1 MMKLISRKIK
11 MNPDT
16 FAPEMEIVLTMPM
29 EMAMDTLVH
38 MTEEEFKNKLGR
50 DLFELLRTKE

>member
-1 MMKLISRKIK
+1 MKLISRKIK
-11 MNPDT
+11 MNHDT

-29 EMAMDTLVH
+29 EMAMDTLVR

>member
-1 MMKLISRKIK
+1 MKLISRRIK

-16 FAPEMEIVLTMPM
+16 FAPEMEIVFTMPM

-38 MTEEEFKNKLGR
+38 MTEEEFTNKLGR
-50 DLFELLRTKE
+50 ELFELLRTKE